1 MDATEYRDTSNHC
14 ESEIGQPRI
23 YLAELGSARFA
34 SIARRSD
41 SV

>member
-14 ESEIGQPRI
+14 ESEIGKPCI
-23 YLAELGSARFA
+23 CLAELGSARFD

-41 SV
+41 RV